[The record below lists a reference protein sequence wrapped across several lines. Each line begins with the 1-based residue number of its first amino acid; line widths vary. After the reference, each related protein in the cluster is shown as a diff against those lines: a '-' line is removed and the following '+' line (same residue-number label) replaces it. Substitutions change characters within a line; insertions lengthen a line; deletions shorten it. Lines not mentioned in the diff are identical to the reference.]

1 MLTAALLLGLAF
13 AGQDDKAVDEALEA
27 FKTAM
32 KSTSEADRVSAVNEL
47 AKVPHAKT
55 LVRLALLL
63 NTEGPTVRIAAAK
76 GISGFSGLK
85 KQSASVLIAAM
96 GSNQKDPTMLAALY
110 EALGKL
116 DEPSSLPTIHRG
128 FEEKEMTVVKA
139 ALQAAGAMGSASSIE
154 PLITFLARL
163 EKIQKSAGGGVDVT
177 APVPGGGGGSVT
189 VRSNDDAAKRAQ
201 ELIPLV
207 NKALNEITHESN
219 GSSETWNAWWAK
231 HKASFKPVK

>member
-32 KSTSEADRVSAVNEL
+32 KSTSEADRVTAVNEL

-55 LVRLALLL
+55 LVRLASLL

-85 KQSASVLIAAM
+85 KQAASVLIAAM
-96 GSNQKDPTMLAALY
+96 GSNQKDPTMLGALY

-116 DEPSSLPTIHRG
+116 DEPSSLSTIHRG

-154 PLITFLARL
+154 PLIAFLARL
-163 EKIQKSAGGGVDVT
+163 EKIQKSAGGGLDVT

-231 HKASFKPVK
+231 HKATFKPVK